1 MPHDRSISYV
11 CGQNIRT
18 KCAAYSDEVPPVKK
32 LGVSVKSVQKW
43 IAESDRDISMS
54 AWLKYAKD
62 DRDYVVMLKCSIN
75 EKLQSMH
82 N

>member
-1 MPHDRSISYV
+1 M
-11 CGQNIRT
+11 
-18 KCAAYSDEVPPVKK
+18 KK

-43 IAESDRDISMS
+43 ITESDRDISMS